1 MASTARGPRGHYA
14 RTATRRREIAQAVL
28 DLVVEKGHANVTTA
42 EVALRAGASEATVLY
57 HYPSKD
63 HLLLAALERDQE
75 LAVHHA
81 EKDGV
86 RTADGLAGLDIDAL
100 AEAARVSTRREPLLR
115 LRLALTGLAATPGHP
130 AEDYFARY
138 NRVAVEAYGRLV
150 AERQKTGQAHPSLD
164 PVEVARQFVAAW
176 DGLAA
181 QWLLSP
187 DFDLGALVVQ
197 AFRRLSGQNWMEA
210 ARAVIE
216 PPNGI

>member
-1 MASTARGPRGHYA
+1 MASTARGPRGQYA
-14 RTATRRREIAQAVL
+14 RTAIRRGEIAQAVL
-28 DLVVEKGHANVTTA
+28 DLVLEKGHPNVTTA
-42 EVALRAGASEATVLY
+42 EVARRAATSEATVLY

-75 LAVHHA
+75 LAVRHA
-81 EKDGV
+81 EQDGV
-86 RTADGLAGLDIDAL
+86 RPADGLAGLDIDAL
-100 AEAARVSTRREPLLR
+100 ADAARSATRRQPLLR
-115 LRLALTGLAATPGHP
+115 LRVALTGLAATPGHP
-130 AEDYFARY
+130 AEDYFTRQY
-138 NRVAVEAYGRLV
+138 RTNVETYGRLV

-164 PVEVARQFVAAW
+164 PVEVARQFVATW
-176 DGLAA
+176 DGLAT

-187 DFDLGALVVQ
+187 DFDLGTMVVQ